1 MAKPIVLIVAAV
13 GFQPVEYLDTKAA
26 LEAGNLEVV
35 TASNTEGE
43 AVAADHTTKV
53 NVDFKIS
60 DIDAKQYD
68 GIFLIGGP
76 GALEHLDNKIVVKL
90 MHQATKL
97 NIPRGAICISPRIL
111 AQAGLLKGMRAT
123 GWNEDH
129 KLADI
134 FAEHGVQ
141 LEVDKPVVT
150 DGRVITANGPR
161 AAQQFGQAIV
171 KVVLAYNTEQREA

>member
-1 MAKPIVLIVAAV
+1 MAKPIVLIVAAA
-13 GFQPVEYLDTKAA
+13 GFQAAEYLDTKAT
-26 LEAGNLEVV
+26 LEAGNLAVI
-35 TASNTEGE
+35 TASDTEGE
-43 AVAADHTTKV
+43 AIASDHTTKV
-53 NVDFKIS
+53 KIDFKIS

-76 GALEHLDNKIVVKL
+76 GALEHLNNKTVVKL

-97 NIPRGAICISPRIL
+97 NIPRGAICIAPRIL
-111 AQAGLLKGMRAT
+111 AQAGLLTGLRAT

-134 FAEHGVQ
+134 FSEHNVQ

-150 DGRVITANGPR
+150 DGNVITATGPR
-161 AAQQFGQAIV
+161 AAKQFGQAIV
-171 KVVLAYNTEQREA
+171 KTVLAYNTGQREF